1 MSSQEQQ
8 LLDALLRI
16 KNGDRRAREK
26 LVAEYR
32 PFVFKTAISLCK
44 HGLEWGRDDE
54 LSIGL
59 IAFNHAIDTFDPERR
74 VPFLPYCRVVI
85 ANQIRDHFRK
95 EARHGRNISLDAEPQ
110 EGMPAATADCQAAW
124 DEYQNRTI
132 EDERREELELFAK
145 VLEEYDTSF
154 DDLVEVSP
162 KHRDSRAVLLNAARA
177 LSARRELMT
186 HLTSK
191 KQLPLKE
198 LELVSGVRRKT
209 LERGR
214 KFIITCALILSRSEE
229 FVYLRSY
236 INFGF

>member
-1 MSSQEQQ
+1 MNSQEQQ

-32 PFVFKTAISLCK
+32 PFVLKTAIGLCK
-44 HGLEWGRDDE
+44 RGLEWGRDDE

-59 IAFNHAIDTFDPERR
+59 IAFNHAIDAFDPERR

-85 ANQIRDHFRK
+85 SNQIRDHFRK
-95 EARHGRNISLDAEPQ
+95 EARHRHNISLDAEPQ
-110 EGMPAATADCQAAW
+110 EGMPATAADYQAAW
-124 DEYQNRTI
+124 EEYQNRTI
-132 EDERREELELFAK
+132 EDERREELELFAE
-145 VLEEYDTSF
+145 LLAEYDTSF

-162 KHRDSRAVLLNAARA
+162 KHRDSRAVLLKAARD
-177 LSARRELMT
+177 LSARRELMN

-229 FVYLRSY
+229 FVYLRSF
-236 INFGF
+236 INFGI